1 MIPMTPP
8 CRRASLV
15 VTLFVLAGLCLV
27 GCGSTP
33 AGDFSRVRA
42 FVAALERGEV
52 GPATATSNRQ
62 YRAITRAIGVK
73 PSVSIVSLSAGS
85 AQLRWSWA
93 VPGGPWTYLTRIPLA
108 EHPAGVWSARWS
120 PNVVIAGMSATS
132 RLDVSHPRGRRAA
145 LLLSDGRAAGALSL
159 GGLVASIERSQD
171 ATLGGT
177 PGTTITLVTAGQA
190 PVKLASYRPRD
201 GHALHLTIN
210 RSWQL
215 AAQRILDHVSAE
227 ATLIAIRPS
236 TGAIVAVA
244 GSPQADR
251 AALATSAHAAAGST
265 WKTVD
270 SLALIRVRHFTP
282 ASTVDCPPHYTLL
295 GFTFKNDIYY
305 PTSGLGNIPLKTA
318 VADSCNTAML
328 SQHAHLTY
336 GEIKSAAETLGL
348 TIDHDLGFPAY
359 FGKLPAPANEFV
371 KAEDMIGQGD
381 VLVSPLAMAT
391 DIATIQHGATVVPW
405 MIQGHRPQLPTS
417 IKPLSVKED
426 AYLKTIF
433 REVVLRGTANGLLGL
448 PGGPI
453 IAKTGTAEF
462 IHNGQDLNHT
472 WMIAA
477 QGDLAVC
484 VYFDIG
490 NFGADTSGPV
500 LRQFLAAI
508 GPH

>member
-1 MIPMTPP
+1 MTARY
-8 CRRASLV
+8 RRASLL
-15 VTLFVLAGLCLV
+15 VTLVAAMAWCLV
-27 GCGSTP
+27 GCGSSP

-42 FVAALERGEV
+42 LVAALERGHV
-52 GPATATSNRQ
+52 GPANSTSSRQ
-62 YRAITRAIGVK
+62 YRAIIRAVGGT
-73 PSVSIVSLSAGS
+73 PSVTLVSVSAGS
-85 AQLRWSWA
+85 AQVRWSWP
-93 VPGGPWTYLTRIPLA
+93 VPGGPWTYLTRVPLV
-108 EHPAGVWSARWS
+108 EHPSGVWSPQWS
-120 PNVVIAGMSATS
+120 PSVVVDGMRDAS
-132 RLDVSHPRGRRAA
+132 RLVVSHPRGRRAA
-145 LLLSDGRAAGALSL
+145 LLLADGRAVGSLRL
-159 GGLVASIERSQD
+159 GGLAASIERSQD
-171 ATLGGT
+171 ATLGGV
-177 PGTTITLVTAGQA
+177 PGTTITLLTPGQA
-190 PVKLASYRPRD
+190 PVELASYRPGNGR
-201 GHALHLTIN
+201 ALRLTIN
-210 RSWQL
+210 RTWQL
-215 AAQRILDHVSAE
+215 KAQRILDQVSAA

-244 GSPQADR
+244 GSTQADS
-251 AALATSAHAAAGST
+251 ADLATSAHAAAGST

-282 ASTVDCPPHYTLL
+282 DSIVACPRHYTLL

-305 PTSGLGNIPLKTA
+305 PASGLGNVPLKTA
-318 VADSCNTAML
+318 VANSCNTAML
-328 SQHAHLTY
+328 GQHAHLTY
-336 GEIKSAAETLGL
+336 GEIRSAAETLGL
-348 TIDHDLGFPAY
+348 TIDHDLGFPAF
-359 FGKLPAPANEFV
+359 FGKISPPANEFV

-405 MIQGHRPQLPTS
+405 MIPGHRPTPS
-417 IKPLSVKED
+417 GSVKPLSVHED
-426 AYLKTIF
+426 AFLKTIF
-433 REVVLRGTANGLLGL
+433 HEVVVRGTASGLLGL

-462 IHNGQDLNHT
+462 IQNGHDLNHT